1 MVTGP
6 VLGLLIPLVYSIRI
20 RPLTQ
25 CIVLTF
31 SGTLNEP
38 VIPVGYDSHCHL
50 EDIIDGIVILPTP

>member
-6 VLGLLIPLVYSIRI
+6 ALGLLIPLVYSIRI

-38 VIPVGYDSHCHL
+38 VIGYDSHCHL
-50 EDIIDGIVILPTP
+50 EDIIDGIVILPTPG